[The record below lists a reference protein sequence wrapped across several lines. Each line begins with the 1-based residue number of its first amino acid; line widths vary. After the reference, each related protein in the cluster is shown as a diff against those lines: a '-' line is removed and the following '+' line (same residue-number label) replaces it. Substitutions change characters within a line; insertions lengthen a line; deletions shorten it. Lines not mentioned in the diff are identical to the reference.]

1 MSQLTEIKQS
11 IKAEFAVFEKIY
23 FESLQSDN
31 VLLSHIFSYV
41 LSTKGKQIRP
51 ILLLLSAKLCGGITE
66 TTYSSALCVELLH
79 ATSLIHDDVVDSA
92 LLRRGNPSVNA
103 EFGNKIAV
111 LGGDYLLSKVFSIAG
126 KMKDERLID
135 AFSNLGKA
143 LAEGELLQLKVA
155 DDPQFDEEIYLE
167 IIRKKTAILFSS
179 CMFAGAVSSAK
190 ASDEQTEKLYQYGEL
205 LGLCFQ
211 IKDDIFDYS
220 NNKEI
225 GKPTANDIRE
235 KKITLP
241 LIAAYQKAS
250 EAEKVKA
257 HQLLKQKNLSAEDIV
272 FFLHLTEKYK
282 GIEQAEAVMRNYVER
297 AKTLLN
303 DFSNQEIKAA
313 LCRMIDYVVMRKK

>member
-1 MSQLTEIKQS
+1 MSQLAEIKQP
-11 IKAEFAVFEKIY
+11 IMAEFAVFEKIY

-31 VLLSHIFSYV
+31 VLLSHIFNYV

-51 ILLLLSAKLCGGITE
+51 ILLLLSAKLCGSVTE
-66 TTYSSALCVELLH
+66 TAYSSALCVELLH
-79 ATSLIHDDVVDSA
+79 ATSLIHDDVVDNS

-103 EFGNKIAV
+103 EFGNKVAV

-126 KMKDERLID
+126 KMKDDRLID
-135 AFSNLGKA
+135 TFSNLGKA

-155 DDPQFDEEIYLE
+155 DDPQFDEETYLE

-179 CMFAGAVSSAK
+179 CMLAGAVSSEK
-190 ASDEQTEKLYQYGEL
+190 ASEKQIEKLYQYGEL

-220 NNKEI
+220 DNQEI

-241 LIAAYQKAS
+241 LSAAYQKAS
-250 EAEKVKA
+250 EEEKNKA
-257 HQLLKQKNLSAEDIV
+257 HQLLKQQELNTEDIT
-272 FFLHLTEKYK
+272 FFLHLTEKYN
-282 GIEQAEAVMRNYVER
+282 GIKQAEEVMKKYVEQAKV
-297 AKTLLN
+297 LLN
-303 DFSNQEIKAA
+303 DFSNQEVKTA
-313 LCRMIDYVVMRKK
+313 LCQMIDYVVMREK